1 MFEKVFIKI
10 MTPAIGSSLRNWM
23 KIIFFNRSIALKY
36 YLRVFLT
43 SLVNLIWAPFRIYEY
58 LRLNKRIKKT
68 IITHPPIFIIGHWR
82 TGTSHL
88 HNLLCQDPQFG
99 FVSTLQAT
107 FPKSFMSNNFFKRF
121 MKTFMPKKRFMD
133 NMKLNV
139 NTPQEDEMAL
149 ANTFL
154 YSFYNCMYFPQK
166 MMDHY
171 SNSVRFRNVLP
182 RVKEQWRSEYKS
194 LLKKA
199 TLNMNGKRLV
209 LKNPSNTAR
218 IKILLELFPDAK
230 FIHLYRNPFVIY
242 VSTQNFYQNVTPL
255 FMLQE
260 ITKQE
265 INDNI
270 IRIYKEMMTNYFK
283 EKHLIPA
290 KNLVEIKFED
300 LEVQPIDQLK
310 KIYTD
315 LDLNGFEN
323 AKTRFEKYLKTIK
336 NYKKNIYKFTR
347 QIIERVKRYWSFTI
361 NKWDYDIPENIDRE
375 AVKP

>member
-1 MFEKVFIKI
+1 
-10 MTPAIGSSLRNWM
+10 MTPAIGGSLRNWM

-43 SLVNLIWAPFRIYEY
+43 SLVNIIWSPFRIYEY

-68 IITHPPIFIIGHWR
+68 IITSPPIFIIGHWR

-99 FVSTLQAT
+99 FVNTLQAT
-107 FPKSFMSNNFFKRF
+107 FPKSFMSNSFFKRF
-121 MKTFMPKKRFMD
+121 MKTFMPKKRPMD

-139 NTPQEDEMAL
+139 DIPQEDEMAL
-149 ANTFL
+149 ANTFI
-154 YSFYNCMYFPQK
+154 YSFYNCMYFPKK
-166 MMDHY
+166 MMAHY
-171 SNSVRFRNVLP
+171 SKSVHFKNILP
-182 RVKEQWRSEYKS
+182 RVMEQWKSEYIS

-230 FIHLYRNPFVIY
+230 FIHLYRNPFVVY

-270 IRIYKEMMTNYFK
+270 IWIYKEMMTNYF
-283 EKHLIPA
+283 EQKHLIPE

-315 LDLNGFEN
+315 LNLIGFEN
-323 AKTRFEKYLKTIK
+323 VKPRFEKYLITIK

-347 QIIERVKRYWSFTI
+347 QIIERVKKHWSFTI
-361 NKWDYDIPENIDRE
+361 NKWGYDIPEYVDKDARD
-375 AVKP
+375 P